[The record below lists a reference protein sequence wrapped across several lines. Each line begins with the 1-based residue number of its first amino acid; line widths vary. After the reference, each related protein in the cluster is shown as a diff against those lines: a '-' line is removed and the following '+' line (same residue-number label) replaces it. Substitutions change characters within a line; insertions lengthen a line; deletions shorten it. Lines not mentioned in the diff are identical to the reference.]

1 MAVALKSPR
10 PLSTLAGCQV
20 RVYWNVTKKVWSV
33 QYREAYLRGTNKPAS
48 YRWRV
53 AGHAQALALASVH
66 FEVSPAGRDRVRAT
80 GRKGVHAFA
89 LGTLVAVNSWPGEAF
104 DLYLRVA
111 QLCTFRVGYNPKTD
125 EGFTLRGFW
134 PGDRHVFQAP
144 YAHLDLKGLLFIDR
158 KSS

>member
-1 MAVALKSPR
+1 MTVALKSPR
-10 PLSTLAGCQV
+10 PLSTLAGCRV
-20 RVYWNVTKKVWSV
+20 RVYWNIQQKRWSV
-33 QYREAYLRGTNKPAS
+33 QYRENYLKGNREAF
-48 YRWRV
+48 RWRV

-66 FEVSPAGRDRVRAT
+66 FQVSPAGRARVLAT
-80 GRKGVHAFA
+80 GQKNVHAYA
-89 LGTLVAVNSWPGEAF
+89 LGTLVAVNSWPGEAL

-125 EGFTLRGFW
+125 DGFTLRGFW